1 MIQMNNPE
9 YYESDSRVSVSMG
22 SLSDDLSPIR
32 IVRFFK
38 DFIDIDDEGIGRMT
52 QQLGSSFSNGVVIL
66 SVVGPR
72 ESGKSFLL
80 NLLLKYLRAKG
91 KGNWLNDLTKKK
103 EPLRGFFTK
112 DWNISNSTD
121 LGGVYLWPERLT
133 VQTSYD
139 EQTQADAKEVPV
151 ILLDTVFERNTTDEE
166 RRELMDVFLCMISSK
181 VIINSFKTFEV
192 FS

>member
-1 MIQMNNPE
+1 MVQMNNPE
-9 YYESDSRVSVSMG
+9 YYESDSRISMNMG
-22 SLSDDLSPIR
+22 SLNEDLSPVR
-32 IVRFFK
+32 IVKFFK
-38 DFIDIDDEGIGRMT
+38 DYIEIDDVGVGRVT
-52 QQLGSSFSNGVVIL
+52 QQLRSSFSDGVVIL

-103 EPLRGFFTK
+103 EPLRGFVTK
-112 DWNISNSTD
+112 DRNSSNSTD
-121 LGGVYLWPERLT
+121 LGGVYLWPESLT
-133 VQTSYD
+133 VQTSKD
-139 EQTQADAKEVPV
+139 EQTQTDSREVPV
-151 ILLDTVFERNTTDEE
+151 ILLDTIFEHDTTDEE